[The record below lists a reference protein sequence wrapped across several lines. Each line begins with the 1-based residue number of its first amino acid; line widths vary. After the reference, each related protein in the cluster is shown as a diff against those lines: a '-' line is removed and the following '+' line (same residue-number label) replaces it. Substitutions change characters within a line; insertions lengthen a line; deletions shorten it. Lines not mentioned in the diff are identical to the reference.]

1 VSVGQ
6 GKYSFLAGP
15 EVKKTQNKSEVLKLV
30 KRRLEGFNAGAV
42 KSPDPEH
49 LADPENDPLDPARS
63 FGTPEHRRK
72 VEKAAEEAVVAYY
85 TGRDY
90 VPDNVTKKKLGYDF
104 TFTKGRLVELVEIKG
119 TSEAAER
126 FFMTRNEFA
135 FKSNKGWRLAIVT
148 DALSEKSVVRTY
160 TLKQFERRFALE
172 PLAYVGASV
181 QE

>member
-1 VSVGQ
+1 MLGQ
-6 GKYSFLAGP
+6 LRVPILSIWP
-15 EVKKTQNKSEVLKLV
+15 IRKTIRSIRPVHSGRQSI
-30 KRRLEGFNAGAV
+30 AV
-42 KSPDPEH
+42 KSKR
-49 LADPENDPLDPARS
+49 LR
-63 FGTPEHRRK
+63 
-72 VEKAAEEAVVAYY
+72 
-85 TGRDY
+85 
-90 VPDNVTKKKLGYDF
+90 KKLWWPTIRDDF

-148 DALSEKSVVRTY
+148 DALSEKSVVRIY